1 MRLYIIDDDAAVGR
15 TLGRHARHAGW
26 EVALYSCA
34 DDFLARLDELE
45 AGCIVSD
52 INMPGTTGLELL
64 EDISSR
70 CPEWPVVMITAYAE
84 VDAAVTSFRN
94 GAVHFLQKPF
104 TRADFLAALSEA
116 ELVGRRRQDE
126 SSRRQ
131 QTAPLQSLTARENE
145 VLNALAEGLQSKN
158 IAWQLGIST
167 RTVEMHRSNILTK
180 LGARNTSQAV
190 GLLQMSAGSLS

>member
-1 MRLYIIDDDAAVGR
+1 MRVYIIDDDAAVGR
-15 TLGRHARHAGW
+15 TIGRHARHAGW
-26 EVALYSCA
+26 EVALYACA
-34 DDFLARLDELE
+34 DDFLAQLDELE

-64 EDISSR
+64 EDLNRR

-94 GAVHFLQKPF
+94 GAVHFLRKPF
-104 TRADFLAALSEA
+104 TRTDFLAALAEA
-116 ELVGRRRQDE
+116 ELVGRRRRDE

-167 RTVEMHRSNILTK
+167 RTVEMHRSNILAK

-190 GLLQMSAGSLS
+190 GLLQMSAGSLP